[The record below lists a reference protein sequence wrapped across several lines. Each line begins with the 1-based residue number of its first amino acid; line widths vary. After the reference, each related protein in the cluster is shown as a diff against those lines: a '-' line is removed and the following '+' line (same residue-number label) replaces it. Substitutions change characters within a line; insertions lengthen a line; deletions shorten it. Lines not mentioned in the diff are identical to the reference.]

1 MSMFDFDPRDQDPR
15 DRDDDHRDRYRD
27 REDRRHDDD
36 RAHDH
41 RPRSLEHVHD
51 ERDRDERER
60 DRDASEGPHLG
71 RGPSSRDDSSEP
83 DPRLRHDA
91 RWPERDQDPRH
102 RDPRDR
108 DPRDHDPRDVF
119 MRGLALP
126 RGREREIVY
135 DARDR
140 DYTLRGS
147 ETRSLSIVG
156 SFRVVPAHDLRDYHD
171 RPGDPRHSDL
181 RHLREQ
187 GLIDTVRMDG
197 RRDVAVVLTDR
208 GRDLLEHHRD
218 RDYDARQEFYAGLKR
233 DRELEH
239 DAQVYEAYLRA
250 AERLDT
256 RDAWVDRVVL
266 DYQLKRE
273 YQQWLH
279 ERDRDGSGWPNR
291 DPREVE
297 DWAREH
303 DLPYLDGHVRFPDV
317 RLEYEWPDGR
327 RGHED
332 VEVVTLHYRGA
343 HAAAVARSGFSCHG
357 GCSARISGR
366 SGGRGRGGRSGGLA
380 EELWD

>member
-15 DRDDDHRDRYRD
+15 EREDDFRDRHRDREYHRH
-27 REDRRHDDD
+27 HDDG
-36 RAHDH
+36 AHDP
-41 RPRSLEHVHD
+41 RPRSLEEVHD
-51 ERDRDERER
+51 ERDRDDRER

-71 RGPSSRDDSSEP
+71 RGPSSRDESSEA
-83 DPRLRHDA
+83 DPRLRHDE
-91 RWPERDQDPRH
+91 RWPERDHDPRD

-126 RGREREIVY
+126 RGRDREIVH

-140 DYTLRGS
+140 EYTLRGS

-156 SFRVVPAHDLRDYHD
+156 SFRVVPARDLRDYVD
-171 RPGDPRHSDL
+171 RPGDPRSSDI

-187 GLIDTVRMDG
+187 GLIDTVRIDG

-208 GRDLLEHHRD
+208 GRDLLDHHRD
-218 RDYDARQEFYAGLKR
+218 RDHDARQEFYAGLKR
-233 DRELEH
+233 ERELEH

-250 AERLDT
+250 ADRLDA

-266 DYQLKRE
+266 DYELKRD

-279 ERDRDGSGWPNR
+279 ERDRDGSGRPDR
-291 DPREVE
+291 DPREIE

-303 DLPYLDGHVRFPDV
+303 DLPYFDEHVRFPDV
-317 RLEYEWPDGR
+317 RIEYEFPDGR

-343 HAAAVARSGFSCHG
+343 HAAAVGRSGFSCHG

-366 SGGRGRGGRSGGLA
+366 SGGRGGRNGGLA